1 MSDQDPVGDMII
13 ERFGRSTL
21 PVRHVGGSVGTAFLF
36 NELVDSTPDADRVRE
51 WLVTADALTWSDL
64 GEFRLRPEMI
74 TPVGAASDLLIVRDF
89 RNGWWTNKSRVAVMR
104 SAFLHDHAHAKGW
117 AWRTQEITDGFAT
130 TAALEREYVDQAI
143 GAFALGHA
151 VADPREAGTDRPLA
165 LVSGRIGADGRGVI
179 RWQGV
184 IPVGFVGAPVIAVR
198 ELDGLAFGMHCVGL
212 LLPGDRLNAV
222 APFSTI
228 RALIDDIVRSDETL
242 PKRPVTVWN
251 RLRRTPKSS

>member
-1 MSDQDPVGDMII
+1 MSEEDPIGDMIV
-13 ERFGRSTL
+13 EQFGRSTL
-21 PVRHVGGSVGTAFLF
+21 PVRQVGGSVGTAFFF
-36 NELVDSTPDADRVRE
+36 NELVESTPDSDRVRE

-64 GEFRLRPEMI
+64 GEFRLRPDMI

-89 RNGWWTNKSRVAVMR
+89 RNGWWTNKSAVAVMP
-104 SAFLHDHAHAKGW
+104 SAFLHDHAHTKGW

-130 TAALEREYVDQAI
+130 TVELEREYVDQAI
-143 GAFALGHA
+143 GAVALGHV

-165 LVSGRIGADGRGVI
+165 LVSGRIGADDRGVI

-184 IPVGFVGAPVIAVR
+184 IPVGFVGAPVVAVR
-198 ELDGLAFGMHCVGL
+198 KLDGLAFGMHCVGL

-222 APFSTI
+222 APFSAI
-228 RALIDDIVRSDETL
+228 RALIDDIVRSDGTR
-242 PKRPVTVWN
+242 PKRPASMWN